1 MRFDNA
7 FLTATNTV
15 GMQFVDGKS
24 TYTVY
29 RDKKGEAICSPCEA
43 YKERKLIELFNK
55 LEGRYISKEKIT

>member
-24 TYTVY
+24 TYSVY
-29 RDKKGEAICSPCEA
+29 RNKKGEVVCSPCEES
-43 YKERKLIELFNK
+43 KQEKLIELFCK
-55 LEGRYISKEKIT
+55 LEGRYISKEK